1 MLTWFDGEWMVICT
15 RGHMIIFQN
24 ATSFFAATV
33 WRMVVW
39 ASGGCKRR
47 LLSPWFGTKNTS
59 FQKFPFLWAI
69 LIEVRN
75 LCGIFWGPSKLAWIY
90 LTPSLGSRSMIAE
103 IEGLLW
109 YHHSTTSG
117 AINLSI
123 TLSLFFSFFRFIS
136 QNCVNCEDLAGIV
149 SGCLPQGCLEYHIA
163 DASSNGIRL
172 SLLFHPPSLMFFSWI
187 YGRHRVITV
196 SNFFILPKAS

>member
-75 LCGIFWGPSKLAWIY
+75 LCGIFF
-90 LTPSLGSRSMIAE
+90 
-103 IEGLLW
+103 
-109 YHHSTTSG
+109 G
-117 AINLSI
+117 AVETCLNLSYTVFGLETHDSRDWG
-123 TLSLFFSFFRFIS
+123 TLMISSFNDLRRYQPFSHVIAFLYTHRYFFRFIS
-136 QNCVNCEDLAGIV
+136 QNCVNWKYLAGIV
-149 SGCLPQGCLEYHIA
+149 SPARLLRIPHFRCFLEWDSA
-163 DASSNGIRL
+163 FL
-172 SLLFHPPSLMFFSWI
+172 
-187 YGRHRVITV
+187 TV
-196 SNFFILPKAS
+196 SPPISDVL